1 MIYAIETKAETTTT
15 KGLLRTEMKTLRRII
30 DNNLR
35 DRIRNIRE
43 IQDKLESRDEHGNTM

>member
-15 KGLLRTEMKTLRRII
+15 KRLLRTETKTLRRII